1 MVSQAY
7 PRPFETADRPAEA
20 DRAGFLRLD
29 PLLLLATLG
38 LIGFGLFSL
47 GKVTGGDV
55 PHDPYYYVLRQA
67 IYAVIGLALML
78 ALARVD
84 YSRFRELRVG
94 LYTVMISSIVL
105 VLLLGQ
111 ATRGS
116 KRWIELPF
124 FTFQPSELAKVLLIA
139 ALAGFAIDRGRRVK
153 EGQQTAR
160 LLLLGEA
167 TRGSKRW
174 IELPFFTFQPSELA
188 KVLLIAALAGFAI
201 DRARRVS
208 EEQRTAR
215 LMLMGFVPAMIVAV
229 QPDLGTAVTY
239 AVITLAIL
247 FVAGVRWTH
256 FALLGA
262 LLATAVTAVLVI
274 SPAIGHPILQDY
286 QQERLTTFLNPSSD
300 PRDATYQIDQSLIA
314 IGSGAKT
321 GRGADS
327 TQTENGFVPDRTTD
341 FIFSVVG
348 ERFGFVGAAFVL
360 SLYALLIWRALRI
373 MTLSKNL
380 YGSLI
385 AGAIASMFMCQ
396 VFVNVGVAIG
406 IMPVTGITLP
416 LLSFGGSSVV
426 VTLMAIGLLQSIYVQ
441 ARLTAKSRA
450 DLLR

>member
-94 LYTVMISSIVL
+94 LYTAMLGGIIL

-116 KRWIELPF
+116 RRWIELPF
-124 FTFQPSELAKVLLIA
+124 FTFQPSEL
-139 ALAGFAIDRGRRVK
+139 G
-153 EGQQTAR
+153 
-160 LLLLGEA
+160 
-167 TRGSKRW
+167 
-174 IELPFFTFQPSELA
+174 